1 MRNVGYKF
9 WRYLLVLSLRLR
21 LITMFETLLSSILL
35 TQSDYFHLTPT
46 NKVAVERRI
55 VEKSFG
61 SDPQINP
68 REISSILNLQPQC
81 GANPA
86 NSQIQC
92 TWKEGNRQ
100 IKAYWSKPW
109 RFQRWESRG
118 F

>member
-9 WRYLLVLSLRLR
+9 WRGLLVVSLRLR

-35 TQSDYFHLTPT
+35 TQSNYIYLTPT
-46 NKVAVERRI
+46 NKVAVQRRI
-55 VEKSFG
+55 VEKSVG
-61 SDPQINP
+61 SDPEINP
-68 REISSILNLQPQC
+68 SEISSILNLQPQC

>member
-1 MRNVGYKF
+1 M
-9 WRYLLVLSLRLR
+9 L
-21 LITMFETLLSSILL
+21 ETLLSSILL

-55 VEKSFG
+55 AEKSFG

-68 REISSILNLQPQC
+68 REISSILNLKPQC

-92 TWKEGNRQ
+92 TWKEGNRH
-100 IKAYWSKPW
+100 IKAYWLKPW

>member
-9 WRYLLVLSLRLR
+9 WRCLLVLSLSLR

-35 TQSDYFHLTPT
+35 TQSNYIYLTPT

-55 VEKSFG
+55 AEKSFG

-68 REISSILNLQPQC
+68 SEISSILNLQPQC

-100 IKAYWSKPW
+100 IKAYWLKPW